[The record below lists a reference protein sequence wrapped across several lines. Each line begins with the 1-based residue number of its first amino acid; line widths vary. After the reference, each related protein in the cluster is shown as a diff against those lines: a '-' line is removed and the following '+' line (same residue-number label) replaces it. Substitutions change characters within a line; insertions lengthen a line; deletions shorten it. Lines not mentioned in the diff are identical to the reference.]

1 MVWYVPPLSPVMSL
15 VEGPGSGA
23 DPDDVF
29 PAIDELRIPI
39 EYLARHAHGGRPRA
53 GTRRA
58 AAPRRDAQLDAR
70 ANLGGEPDPALA
82 AAVGMEPGAIDAMF
96 RLLAIAK
103 YDERYVIPQT
113 HGEIGINPHSRQGAC
128 GLDFEG
134 GPGSCGAIGQTK
146 DPFGA
151 EPLAAPQPPAAART
165 SRSSTSGAAREREA
179 LSVLLLYPDET
190 LLDALPELREAAA
203 ALPSAERRALE
214 PVLDGL
220 GGTARR
226 AASCPTSRRSI
237 STGAAGST

>member
-1 MVWYVPPLSPVMSL
+1 MSL
-15 VEGPGSGA
+15 VEGPGSEA

-39 EYLARHAHGGRPRA
+39 AYLANMLTA
-53 GTRRA
+53 GDPEPVRVALRRLAAMRSWTRER
-58 AAPRRDAQLDAR
+58 
-70 ANLGGEPDPALA
+70 NLGGEPDPALA

-151 EPLAAPQPPAAART
+151 EPLASAGAPTSGGGSNVAFLDFR
-165 SRSSTSGAAREREA
+165 SRS
-179 LSVLLLYPDET
+179 
-190 LLDALPELREAAA
+190 
-203 ALPSAERRALE
+203 
-214 PVLDGL
+214 
-220 GGTARR
+220 
-226 AASCPTSRRSI
+226 
-237 STGAAGST
+237 